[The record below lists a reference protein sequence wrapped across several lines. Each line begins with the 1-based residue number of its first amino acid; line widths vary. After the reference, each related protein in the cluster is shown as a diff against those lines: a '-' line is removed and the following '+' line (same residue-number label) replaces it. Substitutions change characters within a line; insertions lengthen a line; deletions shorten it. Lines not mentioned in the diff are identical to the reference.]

1 MSKILNICISE
12 KASSPM
18 ILKQQVEVIKDK
30 GIKGDRYFLE
40 TGTWSAKNKP
50 HQQITLIESENIDYI
65 NLHLK
70 KKINYE
76 DFRRNIITKNIRL
89 NNLVGE
95 KITIGNLELEVIKLR
110 HPCLYLAKLL
120 GQDIDLVKLLR
131 LKGGIACKVIK
142 SGVIKIDDK
151 IIC

>member
-1 MSKILNICISE
+1 MSKIFNICISE

-18 ILKQQVEVIKDK
+18 ILKKKVEVVKNK
-30 GIKGDRYFLE
+30 GIKGDRYFLG

-50 HQQITLIESENIDYI
+50 HQQITLIESENIDFI
-65 NLHLK
+65 NLHLEQK
-70 KKINYE
+70 LNYE
-76 DFRRNIITKNIRL
+76 DFRRNVITKNIKL

-95 KITIGNLELEVIKLR
+95 KIIIGSLELEVIKLR

-142 SGVIKIDDK
+142 SGIIKIDDK

>member
-1 MSKILNICISE
+1 
-12 KASSPM
+12 M
-18 ILKQQVEVIKDK
+18 ILKKKVEVFKDK
-30 GIKGDRYFLE
+30 GIKGDRYFLG
-40 TGTWSAKNKP
+40 TGKWSAKNKP

-65 NLHLK
+65 NSHLI

-76 DFRRNIITKNIRL
+76 DFRRNIITKKIRL
-89 NNLVGE
+89 NNLVGG
-95 KITIGNLELEVIKLR
+95 KIIIGNLELEVIKLR

>member
-1 MSKILNICISE
+1 MSQIVNICISE

-18 ILKQQVEVIKDK
+18 ILKKKVEVFKNK
-30 GIKGDRYFLE
+30 GIKGDRYFSE
-40 TGTWSAKNKP
+40 TGTWSAKDKP

-65 NLHLK
+65 NSYLK
-70 KKINYE
+70 NKLNYQ
-76 DFRRNIITKNIRL
+76 DFRRNIITKNIQL
-89 NNLVGE
+89 NNLVG
-95 KITIGNLELEVIKLR
+95 KRIIVGSVKLEVIKLR

-120 GQDIDLVKLLR
+120 GHDIDLVKLLR

-142 SGVIKIDDK
+142 TGVIKIDDK

>member
-18 ILKQQVEVIKDK
+18 ILKKKVEVFKDK
-30 GIKGDRYFLE
+30 GIKGDRYFSG
-40 TGTWSAKNKP
+40 TGTWSAKDKP

-65 NLHLK
+65 NSYLK
-70 KKINYE
+70 NKLNYQ
-76 DFRRNIITKNIRL
+76 DFRRNIITKHIQL
-89 NNLVGE
+89 NSLVG
-95 KITIGNLELEVIKLR
+95 KRIIVGSVELEVIKLR

-120 GQDIDLVKLLR
+120 GQNIDLVKLLR

-142 SGVIKIDDK
+142 TGVIKIDDK

>member
-1 MSKILNICISE
+1 MSNIFNICISE

-18 ILKQQVEVIKDK
+18 VLKKKVEVLKNK

-65 NLHLK
+65 NSHLK
-70 KKINYE
+70 NKLNYE
-76 DFRRNIITKNIRL
+76 DLRRNIITKNIKL
-89 NNLVGE
+89 NNLVGK
-95 KITIGNLELEVIKLR
+95 KIVIGSAGLEVIKLR

-120 GQDIDLVKLLR
+120 GEDVDLVKLLR